1 MALTTVQSGM
11 MDSIAQYNSFKNR
24 IINGAMVIDQRNAGA
39 AVTPSNTG
47 NLTYIVDRFAHYSN
61 IASRL
66 TYQQVADAPT
76 GFKFSTRITVASQY
90 TPTTT
95 DQFNYYQAI
104 EGLNTIDLAFGSSS
118 ASTITVSFWVKASV
132 AGTYNIFFFNAAA
145 TRWYAT
151 TYTAT
156 TSWAQQTVTIPG
168 DQTGTWATDNTTGI
182 WVGFDLGQG
191 ATNLGTTG
199 AWSGTQTRGAS
210 ASVKLVAQ
218 ANGSTLNITGVQLEK
233 GSTATA
239 FDYRPYTT
247 ELQLCQR
254 YYTSIKPPGATYTA
268 NGVIRAG
275 INTIIATV
283 AFPTTMR
290 TTATIG
296 GITSWVTTAPAS
308 TGQVGAY
315 ISRTN
320 AWATITGALT
330 NSSTGTTQAAQI
342 VLGAG
347 TSFGGAVAGD
357 TLEFYSYELTASAE
371 L

>member
-24 IINGAMVIDQRNAGA
+24 IINGAMVIDQRNGGA

-199 AWSGTQTRGAS
+199 AWSGTQTRGSS

-239 FDYRPYTT
+239 FDYRPYGT

-254 YYTSIKPPGATYTA
+254 YFQNYSEP
-268 NGVIRAG
+268 RL
-275 INTIIATV
+275 
-283 AFPTTMR
+283 R
-290 TTATIG
+290 
-296 GITSWVTTAPAS
+296 
-308 TGQVGAY
+308 
-315 ISRTN
+315 
-320 AWATITGALT
+320 
-330 NSSTGTTQAAQI
+330 
-342 VLGAG
+342 
-347 TSFGGAVAGD
+347 GAVAATTSLGRVGMPILQKMRANPTASVTGTFSVYD
-357 TLEFYSYELTASAE
+357 GSGTATFTSFSALYYTTDSVEFDAFITGTLTVGRPAIIYINNNTGVLSLSAE